1 MSQTPTRETLTGV
14 AAVSRQVDS
23 IYADGGWRRSHSQ
36 ARIPVVSP
44 VTEEPIGYAPNGDA
58 EDVDRAVTA
67 ARRAFD
73 TWSVTSIATRTA
85 FLRRI
90 GHGIESRADELVALL
105 ADEVGS
111 PRWFNENVQLGL
123 PLKNL
128 QLAIDAI
135 EAMSLEEPVVN
146 SLVVREPVG
155 VVAAITPWNAPLHQM
170 IAKSAAALAAGCT
183 VVLKPSEVAPL
194 NAAVLAQIVHD
205 AEVPKGVFN
214 VVFGDGL
221 SVGEPLVR
229 HPDVDMVSFT
239 GSVRAG
245 RRVAQLA
252 GESIKKVTLELG
264 GKSATILLPD
274 ADIEQASQVVLRQCF
289 ANSGQ
294 VCSAQT
300 RLLVPRPMLPEVERL
315 LVAGAVAWPV
325 GEPMSPETKLGP
337 LVSRRQ
343 FDRVQEYL
351 ASAEREGARLILGG
365 PGRPASFDRGFYV
378 APTIFTDVVPT
389 MTIARE
395 EIFGPVLAVMPYDS
409 TDEAIAIANDVPY
422 GLSGGVW
429 SRDVDAAR
437 RVARRL
443 RTGQVIINGA
453 AHNLAA
459 PFGGFGQSGI
469 GRENGRF
476 GVEEFFQLKAIQGGV

>member
-1 MSQTPTRETLTGV
+1 MSETPTTILS
-14 AAVSRQVDS
+14 VSRQLDS
-23 IYADGGWRRSHSQ
+23 IYVDGEWCRSHS
-36 ARIPVVSP
+36 ARRIPVVSP

-58 EDVDRAVTA
+58 EDVDRAVAA

-73 TWSVTSIATRTA
+73 GWSRTPLETRTEC
-85 FLRRI
+85 LRQI
-90 GHGIESRADELVALL
+90 GRGIEARADELIALL

-111 PRWFNENVQLGL
+111 PRWFNEKVQLGL

-128 QLAIDAI
+128 QLMIDAI
-135 EAMSLEEPVVN
+135 EAMPLEEAVVN
-146 SLVVREPVG
+146 SLVVREPIG

-170 IAKSAAALAAGCT
+170 VAKAGAALAAGCT
-183 VVLKPSEVAPL
+183 IVLKPSEVTPL
-194 NAAVLAQIVHD
+194 NAAVLTQIVH
-205 AEVPKGVFN
+205 EVGLPPGVFN
-214 VVFGDGL
+214 LVFGDGP

-252 GESIKKVTLELG
+252 GESVKKVTLELG
-264 GKSATILLPD
+264 GKSAAILLPD
-274 ADIEQASQVVLRQCF
+274 ADIEQATEVVLRQCF
-289 ANSGQ
+289 VNTGQ

-300 RLLVPRPMLPEVERL
+300 RLLVPRPLLAEVERL
-315 LVAGAVAWPV
+315 LVAGATAWTV
-325 GEPMSPETKLGP
+325 GDPMSPDTRLGP
-337 LVSRRQ
+337 LVNRSQ

-351 ASAEREGARLILGG
+351 ASALRQGARLILGG
-365 PGRPASFDRGFYV
+365 PGRPADHATGYFV
-378 APTIFTDVVPT
+378 EPTIFSDVSSS

-395 EIFGPVLAVMPYDS
+395 EIFGPVLAVMPYD
-409 TDEAIAIANDVPY
+409 TLDEAIAIANDVPY

-429 SRDVDAAR
+429 SGDLDAAKG
-437 RVARRL
+437 VARRL

-453 AHNLAA
+453 AQNLAA
-459 PFGGFGQSGI
+459 PFGGFGQSGV